1 MWVQV
6 TTGARSDLQNATLK
20 ARHLVME
27 CGMSDAVG
35 PMFVE
40 RDGRHPLSSDTA
52 KTVDAE
58 IGRILRES
66 YQKVKALLVRAPPS
80 PSS

>member
-1 MWVQV
+1 
-6 TTGARSDLQNATLK
+6 
-20 ARHLVME
+20 
-27 CGMSDAVG
+27 MSDAVG

-66 YQKVKALLVRAPPS
+66 YQKVKALLVRTSAQSLTYLRCPFT
-80 PSS
+80 

>member
-1 MWVQV
+1 
-6 TTGARSDLQNATLK
+6 
-20 ARHLVME
+20 
-27 CGMSDAVG
+27 
-35 PMFVE
+35 MFVE

-66 YQKVKALLVRAPPS
+66 YQKVKALLVRTSAQSLTYLRCPFT
-80 PSS
+80 